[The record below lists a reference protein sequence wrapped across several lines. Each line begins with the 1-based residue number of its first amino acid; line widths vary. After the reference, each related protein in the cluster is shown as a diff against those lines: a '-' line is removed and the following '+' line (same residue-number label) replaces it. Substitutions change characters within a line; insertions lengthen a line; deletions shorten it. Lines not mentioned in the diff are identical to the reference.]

1 MSSDVIIVEFIL
13 PASQA
18 VRLQSILQGED
29 GLATI
34 RCFDPE
40 KKRQQ
45 FWTTPEQ
52 LSDLYA
58 WIKSLPDSFGV
69 EITGE
74 WVWQENRKENMRNIM
89 QGGAE

>member
-1 MSSDVIIVEFIL
+1 MSSDVIIVEFL
-13 PASQA
+13 VPASQA

-40 KKRQQ
+40 KRRQQ

-58 WIKSLPDSFGV
+58 WIESLPDTFGV

-74 WVWQENRKENMRNIM
+74 WRWRSDAVTDV
-89 QGGAE
+89 QGAVE

>member
-1 MSSDVIIVEFIL
+1 MSSEVIVVEFQL

-40 KKRQQ
+40 KRRQQ

-58 WIKSLPDSFGV
+58 WIRSLPDAFEV

-74 WVWQENRKENMRNIM
+74 WVWHGDEQNDDQNDM
-89 QGGAE
+89 QGAAK